1 MSLDLVSIPLEE
13 EKNASTPTIAI
24 PLPDV
29 LPLDNK
35 EKIASLINKMSSFQ
49 KIMLR
54 NRGYF
59 KVDKNVISD
68 ELGGKLLLYIFLCEK
83 HGLQIGHPSGY
94 NEILLCEECL
104 KENINL

>member
-1 MSLDLVSIPLEE
+1 MVVNE
-13 EKNASTPTIAI
+13 NRRAI
-24 PLPDV
+24 LFHDGFPFN
-29 LPLDNK
+29 NK
-35 EKIASLINKMSSFQ
+35 DKIALIMEKMGTFQ

-54 NRGYF
+54 NRGYI

>member
-1 MSLDLVSIPLEE
+1 MAVNENRRAILFHDGFPL
-13 EKNASTPTIAI
+13 N
-24 PLPDV
+24 
-29 LPLDNK
+29 NK
-35 EKIASLINKMSSFQ
+35 DKIALIMEKMGTFQ

-83 HGLQIGHPSGY
+83 HGLQIGHPTGY